1 MTDEIHRQ
9 PLARAVLTTLA
20 KSRAGNDPLG
30 SLARTVLSGEADL
43 RAAAMFSWHGQALDD
58 AFTASL
64 NERDALTR
72 DERIEWERQAQQ
84 LREAGAELTVEAE
97 TLDGPAVEGREEQR

>member
-1 MTDEIHRQ
+1 MIDEIHRQ

-43 RAAAMFSWHGQALDD
+43 RTAATFSWHGQALDD

-84 LREAGAELTVEAE
+84 LREAGAELSVEVE
-97 TLDGPAVEGREEQR
+97 ILDSLTTEGREEQR